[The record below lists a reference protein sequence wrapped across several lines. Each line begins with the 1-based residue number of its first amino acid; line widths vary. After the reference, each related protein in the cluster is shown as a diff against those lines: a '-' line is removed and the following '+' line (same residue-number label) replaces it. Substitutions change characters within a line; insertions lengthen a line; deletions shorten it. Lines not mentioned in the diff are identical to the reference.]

1 MTKRFDYTPLQKSLQ
16 SLSKR
21 EKTVRK
27 PYLSSSLFRFPFCR
41 VHHHIKKI
49 TTPSKRHNP
58 GRKRSWGQG
67 TCRLAPAQIHSSLCP
82 STHTRLTFLR
92 PLSCARPPS
101 PQFSMPSSTRC
112 RLHRKC
118 LGHRRRRPSSG
129 AIATKRSPAGRWA
142 SLRVILRQI

>member
-1 MTKRFDYTPLQKSLQ
+1 MTKRFDYTVAKSPSKSFKERKNRKKTLPLVLP
-16 SLSKR
+16 LS
-21 EKTVRK
+21 
-27 PYLSSSLFRFPFCR
+27 FPFLPGSPSQ
-41 VHHHIKKI
+41 KKI

-58 GRKRSWGQG
+58 GRKRSWRQG
-67 TCRLAPAQIHSSLCP
+67 ACRLTPAQIHSSLCP
-82 STHTRLTFLR
+82 SVHTRMMFLR

-118 LGHRRRRPSSG
+118 LGHRRRRPSSR

-142 SLRVILRQI
+142 SLRVILRRI